1 VLEDAAPGG
10 RIMSRELG
18 AGFYSNYF
26 GLLPWVWGDGPSDRL
41 ELWEIR

>member
-1 VLEDAAPGG
+1 
-10 RIMSRELG
+10 MSFALG

-26 GLLPWVWGDGPSDRL
+26 GLLPWAWGDDPSDRL